1 MRQRLALRLLLPLQ
15 NGPLVA
21 DIVQFAPKAPEELV
35 WRCSCG
41 CISFELRADG
51 DAICV
56 QCETAVTGADGSW
69 RAKLPEPVTPVE
81 PLGDGDVTITDLN
94 SSGAALR
101 RIINRIDADKTAL
114 VIVIQQDGTV
124 STWGESIEGEA
135 QSAWFDR
142 RLDTVKQMMVK
153 EGRDK

>member
-1 MRQRLALRLLLPLQ
+1 MLLPLQ
-15 NGPLVA
+15 SGQHVA
-21 DIVQFAPKAPEELV
+21 DIVQFAPKAPDELV

-51 DAICV
+51 GAVCV
-56 QCETAVTGADGSW
+56 QCEAEVVGADGSW
-69 RAKLPEPVTPVE
+69 RRKLPDPVMPVE
-81 PLGDGDVTITDLN
+81 PLGDAGVTITDLN
-94 SSGAALR
+94 SSAAALR
-101 RIINRIDADKTAL
+101 RIISRIDADTTAL

-142 RLDTVKQMMVK
+142 RLDTAKQMMVK